1 LTDPRAWPPPVGCTV
16 VWRNGMPVGKV
27 VGYHG
32 ALAFVMVDDETF
44 AVPTIS
50 LRIVPRPEP
59 R

>member
-1 LTDPRAWPPPVGCTV
+1 
-16 VWRNGMPVGKV
+16 MPVGKV